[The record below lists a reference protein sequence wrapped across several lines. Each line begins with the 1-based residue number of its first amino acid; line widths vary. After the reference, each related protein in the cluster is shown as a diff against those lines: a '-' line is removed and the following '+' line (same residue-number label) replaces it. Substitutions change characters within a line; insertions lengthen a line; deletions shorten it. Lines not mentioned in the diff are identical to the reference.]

1 MDRLLSKYSDTILK
15 EIMKEIAKQAKIRNK
30 ASVKET
36 EIHLNNANHTNANY
50 WKTARTV
57 EVAQKYIDDLY
68 DELAE
73 LDNRT
78 SWSDKINQERFSFV
92 KEKYLEVYENYS
104 FIHGYVE
111 LGRKEKANDT

>member
-15 EIMKEIAKQAKIRNK
+15 EIMKEITKQTKIRNK

-50 WKTARTV
+50 WKVARTV

-68 DELAE
+68 DELTE

-78 SWSDKINQERFSFV
+78 DWSDKLNQDRFTFV
-92 KEKYLEVYENYS
+92 KGKYSDVYENYC

-111 LGRKEKANDT
+111 LGG